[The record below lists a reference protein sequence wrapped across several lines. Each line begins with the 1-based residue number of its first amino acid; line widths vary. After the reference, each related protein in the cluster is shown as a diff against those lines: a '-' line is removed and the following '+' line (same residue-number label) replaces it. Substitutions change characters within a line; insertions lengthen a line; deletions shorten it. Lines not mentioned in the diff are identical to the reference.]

1 MPAMS
6 SNAHPVVLVTG
17 AGRRIGAAIV
27 RTLHAAGYDIAAHA
41 NHSRGELSSLLAEL
55 EAVRH
60 GSTVAM
66 HADLADPDAPDYLV
80 STALGRFERLD
91 ALVNNASVFRP
102 TPMGKI
108 DVAQWDTLFNVN
120 ARAPL
125 LLAQAAAPALHEAKG
140 AIVNLVDIY
149 ADRPLPEHPVYVMS
163 KAALVAMTQA
173 LAIDL
178 GPNVRVNA
186 VAPGAILWPQQGG
199 AAERRDDILARTPLA
214 RAGSAD
220 EIANTVSWLLRDAGF
235 ITGQVIRV
243 DGGRSLPV

>member
-1 MPAMS
+1 MS
-6 SNAHPVVLVTG
+6 SNTHRVALVTG

-27 RTLHAAGYDIAAHA
+27 RALHMAGYDIAAHA
-41 NHSRGELSSLLAEL
+41 HRSRGELSSLLAEL
-55 EAVRH
+55 ESVRP
-60 GSTVAM
+60 GSTLAM
-66 HADLADPDAPDYLV
+66 HADLADPAAPEYLV
-80 STALGRFERLD
+80 SAALGCFGRLD
-91 ALVNNASVFRP
+91 ALVNNASAFFP
-102 TPMGKI
+102 TPLGSI
-108 DVAQWDTLFNVN
+108 DVTQWNALFDIN

-125 LLAQAAAPALHEAKG
+125 LLSQAAAPALREAKG

-163 KAALVAMTQA
+163 KAALVAMTQS

-186 VAPGAILWPQQGG
+186 VAPGAILWPQDG
-199 AAERRDDILARTPLA
+199 ASGERRDGIIARTPLA
-214 RAGSAD
+214 RAGSAS
-220 EIANTVSWLLRDAGF
+220 EIADTVSWLLRDAGF

>member
-1 MPAMS
+1 MS

-27 RTLHAAGYDIAAHA
+27 RTLHVAGYDIAAHA
-41 NHSRGELSSLLAEL
+41 NRSRGELSSLLAEL
-55 EAVRH
+55 EAVRP
-60 GSTVAM
+60 GSTLAM
-66 HADLADPDAPDYLV
+66 HADLADPAAPDYLV
-80 STALGRFERLD
+80 SAALGCFGRLD

-102 TPMGKI
+102 TPMGSI

-125 LLAQAAAPALHEAKG
+125 LLAQAAAPALREAHG

-178 GPNVRVNA
+178 GPDVRVNA

-199 AAERRDDILARTPLA
+199 SVERRDDIIARTPLA
-214 RAGSAD
+214 RAGSAN